1 MNKHRVLVILGLA
14 VLCYIGVLI
23 GSTIKTEENET
34 TKIQQEQPT
43 GGLELV
49 PIVDIEPIN
58 YPREPYGPAQDE
70 RVRKIRAFFDKRNE
84 DMVGYSGN
92 FVISA
97 DRYGVDPFLLV
108 AVGSLESG
116 HYRYCVDGNCFG
128 HACSVRNCGYTNIKE
143 GIEGG
148 ARLFAHERYAGKSIE
163 NIGII
168 YAADQMW
175 SSKVRA
181 IYAELVGK

>member
-1 MNKHRVLVILGLA
+1 MKKNIGRALLIVFWMVSGYVGLLAGGIIKNEQTETSKQQIESGLVVAPYL
-14 VLCYIGVLI
+14 
-23 GSTIKTEENET
+23 T
-34 TKIQQEQPT
+34 PT
-43 GGLELV
+43 AYPHTPR
-49 PIVDIEPIN
+49 PI
-58 YPREPYGPAQDE
+58 GPAQDE
-70 RVRKIRAFFDKRNE
+70 RVRKIRAFFERTNE

-108 AVGSLESG
+108 AVGALESG